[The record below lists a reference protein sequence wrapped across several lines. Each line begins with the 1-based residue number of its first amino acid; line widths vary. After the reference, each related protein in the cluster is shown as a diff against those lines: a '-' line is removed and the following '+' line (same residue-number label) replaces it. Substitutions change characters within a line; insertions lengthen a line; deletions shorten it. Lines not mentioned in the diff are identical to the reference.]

1 MTGSF
6 PDADHRCSAF
16 ARGNTL
22 TAKLFLVTAFWDRT
36 REHLETRPSVVVDS
50 GVVSWN
56 YTDRVTFPLVGL
68 YLVELQFSNG

>member
-36 REHLETRPSVVVDS
+36 RSVQPGGPTIESTEKVRVRPNGKVIIKEKVKSR
-50 GVVSWN
+50 
-56 YTDRVTFPLVGL
+56 DR
-68 YLVELQFSNG
+68 